1 MNTNNLKKVAPRAR
15 TAFIKA
21 ITARAGEFG
30 ITAKDVSAP
39 TISGDVLQVAGF
51 THPARFAPAI
61 TRLQERVANEGFAQL
76 IEQMAYTWFNRFCAI
91 RFMELKSEEGY
102 LEHGVRLLSHPTQ
115 SQGFEV
121 LDRAPEVIESL
132 MGEGVSLDKSA
143 LLELMLAG
151 NEQEALFREL
161 LLGQCHRL
169 HQAMPFLFEA
179 IDDETELLLPTGLTR
194 TDAFWRELVD
204 GIPEE
209 DWTQVEV
216 IGWLYQFYISEKK
229 DEVIG
234 KVVKSE
240 DIPAATQLFTPNWIV
255 QYLVQNSIG
264 RYWLQTYPDSALP
277 AVMPYFVFPG
287 EQPIAVQDEYA
298 RLIPTSIEPESIKV
312 LDPACG
318 SGHILVEA
326 YNLLY
331 RIYEERGYRSR
342 DIPQLILTHNL
353 FGLDIDDRAAQLA
366 GFALLMRARQDD
378 RRLFSREIQLNVHAL
393 QESRHLNIPKLWQ
406 ALNLNAEWDRG
417 QSQDLFAVA
426 SASLASNDPRL
437 SLLSDLHRRFL
448 AAKTLGSLIEV
459 PAEQVQA
466 IDELC
471 ATLQTLSISGD
482 AMQKPAA
489 KALLPLLAQAAVLAR
504 RYDAVIANPPY
515 MGSKGM
521 NGDLK
526 EFAKKQFPN
535 SKSDLF
541 AIFIERNL
549 ELANRAGL
557 VAMIT
562 IQNWMFL
569 SSYENLRVNILEQ
582 HGIRTLIQIGYN
594 SFPELNS
601 KVVQAAAFVIQAYG
615 GPKVSE
621 YINLNDVSQSANKQ
635 SIFLEKL
642 SNNSI
647 FNVHQRE
654 LTGIPGYPIAYWISP
669 TLRSIFSTAKRL
681 GDLAKPRQGLASG
694 DNERFMR
701 YWYEINQKKT
711 DFKQTDYQCAI
722 KSSFKWF
729 PHNKGGAY
737 RKWFGNN
744 DYVLAFDEVNYNA
757 LAGMGNHL
765 PSKQLYFKPGMSWT
779 ALTSGKFNGRYTEHS
794 IFDAKG
800 PVLFANQGKNIFHF
814 MAFCN
819 SIVATEILKI
829 LAPTLDFN
837 QGPVG
842 NLPIVES
849 NKGSSLCSVSDSSK
863 HCVEISKNDWNQ
875 YEVSWGF
882 ANNPLL
888 SLGYHQ
894 LTLKASYQLL
904 CAHWHNATFEMQR
917 LEEGNNRLFIDAYG
931 LQDEL
936 TPEVPLSEITL
947 TCNPHYRY
955 GGNLTDEEREARLQ
969 SDTIAELISYAIG
982 CMMGRYSLDREGL
995 VYAQAGNEGF
1005 KALVEEGAYATF
1017 AADEDGILP
1026 LSTDSWFED
1035 DVATRLEAFVCTVW
1049 GKETLEENLQFIADS
1064 LCLDAIKPVKK
1075 GGETSRETLRR
1086 YLSTQFYKDHLKTYK
1101 KRPIYWLF
1109 SSGKEKAFECLVY
1122 LHRYNEATLPRMRTE
1137 YVTPLL
1143 GQMAGRI
1150 ERLRLQQT
1158 EASTSDAKRI
1168 GKEIDSLTKQLAEL
1182 RAFDDQL
1189 KHHADMRITLDL
1201 DDGVKVNYGKFG
1213 TLLSDVKAI
1222 TGDKGE

>member
-30 ITAKDVSAP
+30 ITAKGVSAP

-115 SQGFEV
+115 PQGFEV

-229 DEVIG
+229 EQVIG

-255 QYLVQNSIG
+255 QYLVQNSVG
-264 RYWLQTYPDSALP
+264 RYWLQTYPDSPLQQA
-277 AVMPYFVFPG
+277 MPYYVASG
-287 EQPIAVQDEYA
+287 EQPDEVLA
-298 RLIPTSIEPESIKV
+298 ELAQMTPASIEPESIKV

-342 DIPQLILTHNL
+342 DIPTLILSHNL
-353 FGLDIDDRAAQLA
+353 YGLDIDDRAAQLA

-378 RRLFSREIQLNVHAL
+378 RRLFSREIKLNVHAL
-393 QESRHLNIPKLWQ
+393 QESRHLNIPTLWQ

-426 SASLASNDPRL
+426 PASLASNDPRL
-437 SLLSDLHRRFL
+437 GLLNDLHLRFL
-448 AAKTLGSLIEV
+448 SAKTLGSLIEV

-489 KALLPLLAQAAVLAR
+489 QELLPLLKQASVLAT

-515 MGSKGM
+515 IGYRYLNQDVKSYLDVHYKIGSK
-521 NGDLK
+521 DLYAAFIIANLKLVK
-526 EFAKKQFPN
+526 ENCFSSFMTPMVWMFIDSFSSLRKFLCLNNTITSLIQLEYNASGSVRVPLCTFTVKK
-535 SKSDLF
+535 
-541 AIFIERNL
+541 
-549 ELANRAGL
+549 GL
-557 VAMIT
+557 VHKSHQGTFIRLTDFPGDEMQPIKVIEAIKKRSCG
-562 IQNWMFL
+562 WL
-569 SSYENLRVNILEQ
+569 YE
-582 HGIRTLIQIGYN
+582 
-594 SFPELNS
+594 
-601 KVVQAAAFVIQAYG
+601 
-615 GPKVSE
+615 
-621 YINLNDVSQSANKQ
+621 
-635 SIFLEKL
+635 
-642 SNNSI
+642 
-647 FNVHQRE
+647 
-654 LTGIPGYPIAYWISP
+654 
-669 TLRSIFSTAKRL
+669 
-681 GDLAKPRQGLASG
+681 AKPASFDNIDGTPISYWLGENDLSVVRSLPKMSTFANAKQGLSTGDTNRFLRFWFEVSLDNVAFGCRNSEEFILSG
-694 DNERFMR
+694 R
-701 YWYEINQKKT
+701 
-711 DFKQTDYQCAI
+711 
-722 KSSFKWF
+722 KWCTY
-729 PHNKGGAY
+729 NKGGAF
-737 RKWFGNN
+737 RKWYGNV
-744 DYVLAFDEVNYNA
+744 DYVVNWANSGAELEAFKPKSVIR
-757 LAGMGNHL
+757 
-765 PSKQLYFKPGMSWT
+765 SKSYYFKESISWSDV
-779 ALTSGKFNGRYTEHS
+779 TSSITSFRSYPNGF
-794 IFDAKG
+794 IFDTVGHSA
-800 PVLFANQGKNIFHF
+800 FFSNQETSYKALG
-814 MAFCN
+814 FCN
-819 SIVATEILKI
+819 SQYIKRLIPAIN
-829 LAPTLDFN
+829 PTLHFSGGYFLKLPFINNATTQDVDIIKKLIEIHAYDWSSVETSFDFKN
-837 QGPVG
+837 SFLCCLPVVHG
-842 NLPIVES
+842 KDKLQDKVQCYYEHNVDLISKVQ
-849 NKGSSLCSVSDSSK
+849 SLENDLQLYYSK
-863 HCVEISKNDWNQ
+863 HLGVE
-875 YEVSWGF
+875 YV
-882 ANNPLL
+882 
-888 SLGYHQ
+888 
-894 LTLKASYQLL
+894 
-904 CAHWHNATFEMQR
+904 
-917 LEEGNNRLFIDAYG
+917 
-931 LQDEL
+931 
-936 TPEVPLSEITL
+936 EVPINEVTL

-955 GGNLTDEEREARLQ
+955 GGNLTYEERDARLQ
-969 SDTIAELISYAIG
+969 CDTICELISYAIG

-995 VYAQAGNEGF
+995 VYAHTGNEGF
-1005 KALVEEGAYATF
+1005 KALVEEGAYASF

-1026 LSTDSWFED
+1026 LTSDNWFPD
-1035 DVATRLEAFVCTVW
+1035 DVAARFEQFVRTAW
-1049 GKETLEENLQFIADS
+1049 GAETLEENLQFIADS
-1064 LCLDAIKPVKK
+1064 LCLAAIKPAKK
-1075 GGETSRETLRR
+1075 GGETARETVRR

-1168 GKEIDSLTKQLAEL
+1168 GKEIDSLTRQLAEL

-1189 KHHADMRITLDL
+1189 KHHADMRIRLDL